1 MTLAW
6 RRLGQSPWLFAGPVV
21 AAAVAFVWLPMA
33 ATLALSFFDWSLLKQ
48 EGTWRGLDHY
58 RTTLANPDF
67 HLALVNTGVYLAALL
82 PLQVG
87 VPLMLAFALARAR
100 AKVAGRLYRTAL
112 FAPSVLSFPVAAVVW
127 LWLLNPTVGFLNTL
141 TGSLGVP
148 PQRWLSDPDLAI
160 WSVIAVTF
168 WKSFGLNLL
177 IFLAALANVPA
188 DVTEAARIDG
198 AGPFRQA
205 IDIELP
211 LISPALFFALVTTII
226 IVLDEI
232 VGAVDVLT
240 EGGPYRTSSNLL
252 YFLYERGFRH
262 FQFGEAAAIAVM
274 IAAIVAGVTWA
285 QFQFGNG
292 MSTTT
297 DAIALPDGAHRPPA
311 RRVRRHAAPAA
322 SSSCTRPSSWPASPR
337 CSPWPG
343 CCARLLRRR
352 TTCSVPRS
360 RCGPTMRRSATSPPP
375 SASIRSARGSPI
387 RSWWRAPL
395 RSASLH
401 SRCRPPS
408 PSA

>member
-6 RRLGQSPWLFAGPVV
+6 RRLGQSPWLFAGP
-21 AAAVAFVWLPMA
+21 AAAAAIAFVWLPMVS
-33 ATLALSFFDWSLLKQ
+33 TLALSFFDWSLLRH
-48 EGTWRGLDHY
+48 EATWRGLDHY
-58 RTTLANPDF
+58 RGTLANPDF
-67 HLALVNTGVYLAALL
+67 HLALANTGLYLAALL
-82 PLQVG
+82 PLQIG
-87 VPLMLAFALARAR
+87 VPLVLAFALARVR
-100 AKVAGRLYRTAL
+100 AKTAGRLYRTAL

-127 LWLLNPTVGFLNTL
+127 LWLFNPTVGFLNTL

-205 IDIELP
+205 VDIELP
-211 LISPALFFALVTTII
+211 LISPALFFAVVTTII

-262 FQFGEAAAIAVM
+262 FQFGEAAAVAVLIAVL
-274 IAAIVAGVTWA
+274 VAGVTWA
-285 QFQFGNG
+285 QFRFGE
-292 MSTTT
+292 
-297 DAIALPDGAHRPPA
+297 
-311 RRVRRHAAPAA
+311 RH
-322 SSSCTRPSSWPASPR
+322 
-337 CSPWPG
+337 
-343 CCARLLRRR
+343 
-352 TTCSVPRS
+352 V
-360 RCGPTMRRSATSPPP
+360 
-375 SASIRSARGSPI
+375 
-387 RSWWRAPL
+387 
-395 RSASLH
+395 H
-401 SRCRPPS
+401 YD
-408 PSA
+408 